1 MKLDG
6 DYVFEASVQDVWD
19 ALFDPQVL
27 AAVLPGC
34 EKLELV
40 DGQYVGDIKVKVGP
54 IQGKFTG
61 KVDLFDK
68 VEPTSY
74 RMKIDGRGA
83 QGFVNA
89 SATIE
94 LAGEGEK
101 TRIKYTSESNIGGK
115 IASVGSRLVETSAKA
130 IVKQSLEG
138 LNENIKL
145 RAAAYREHAA
155 NVAAART
162 DAPTAARTDAPTASR
177 TDAPTAARTDAPTAS
192 RTDAPASTSDEPT
205 SAGASTTTPVATTDV
220 PASTSTSAAPAAP
233 PDAPVAASSAA
244 VARIDEGA
252 EKTDAPASTS
262 AESTAKTDGAAANSD
277 APASAEPA
285 ATRAKLATTDALA
298 ATGDS
303 AAKSDASAEPAAAE
317 PSKPVIA
324 YKKADVGKLGA
335 AVAKEVGKSLA
346 PYLVAGA
353 LVIGVVVYLLLR

>member
-6 DYVFEASVQDVWD
+6 DYVFDAAVQDVWD
-19 ALFDPQVL
+19 ALFDPAVL

-34 EKLELV
+34 EKLDLV
-40 DGQYVGDIKVKVGP
+40 DGQYVGEIKVKVGP

-74 RMKIDGRGA
+74 SMKIDGRGA

-89 SATIE
+89 TANIV
-94 LAGEGEK
+94 LAAEGAG

-145 RAAAYREHAA
+145 RVAAYREHAA
-155 NVAAART
+155 K
-162 DAPTAARTDAPTASR
+162 S
-177 TDAPTAARTDAPTAS
+177 
-192 RTDAPASTSDEPT
+192 E
-205 SAGASTTTPVATTDV
+205 
-220 PASTSTSAAPAAP
+220 APAAP
-233 PDAPVAASSAA
+233 TSEPAAKS
-244 VARIDEGA
+244 E
-252 EKTDAPASTS
+252 APAAPTS
-262 AESTAKTDGAAANSD
+262 
-277 APASAEPA
+277 EPA
-285 ATRAKLATTDALA
+285 ATID
-298 ATGDS
+298 
-303 AAKSDASAEPAAAE
+303 EPAATPSNPVEPEAATNEPIASPDRSAPPPADEPAASSVE
-317 PSKPVIA
+317 PSKPVVE

-346 PYLVAGA
+346 PYLLAGA
-353 LVIGVVVYLLLR
+353 LVIGVVLYLLLR

>member
-6 DYVFEASVQDVWD
+6 DFVFDAAVQDVWD

-34 EKLELV
+34 EKLDLV
-40 DGQYVGDIKVKVGP
+40 DGAYVGDIKVKVGP

-61 KVDLFDK
+61 KVDLLDK

-89 SATIE
+89 TANIA
-94 LAGEGEK
+94 LAAEGQG
-101 TRIKYTSESNIGGK
+101 TRITYTSEANIGGK

-155 NVAAART
+155 KLAET
-162 DAPTAARTDAPTASR
+162 TAPGP
-177 TDAPTAARTDAPTAS
+177 
-192 RTDAPASTSDEPT
+192 
-205 SAGASTTTPVATTDV
+205 
-220 PASTSTSAAPAAP
+220 APAAP
-233 PDAPVAASSAA
+233 ATTP
-244 VARIDEGA
+244 
-252 EKTDAPASTS
+252 
-262 AESTAKTDGAAANSD
+262 AAA
-277 APASAEPA
+277 AAEPA
-285 ATRAKLATTDALA
+285 APATPEPPTSTSPEVVAEA
-298 ATGDS
+298 PPTPEAVTTPAVAT
-303 AAKSDASAEPAAAE
+303 
-317 PSKPVIA
+317 PVID

-346 PYLVAGA
+346 PYLVIGA
-353 LVIGVVVYLLLR
+353 LVIGAVLYLLLR